1 MRRRAARDSLP
12 RLFSATLRNS
22 SQGKLHVWIPDVSM
36 RWLSDVMRC
45 QNGVPSLIYCT
56 DVPLNQ
62 PHTIQRCVPPIQ
74 HAWQCQPHPGCVRGV
89 FRPFM
94 WSLPGDRFVTLVLRG
109 TDGMAR
115 TRIRVYIDYSTGEI
129 RVFRPGRGGM
139 YTFTLSCC
147 WVMVLN
153 LCVVAP
159 QIAWRLG
166 EIQKVVVREGVPP
179 KRRV

>member
-1 MRRRAARDSLP
+1 MVVGCDEMPKRSPKPYLLHRCSTQSTPHHPA
-12 RLFSATLRNS
+12 LRPT
-22 SQGKLHVWIPDVSM
+22 HPD
-36 RWLSDVMRC
+36 
-45 QNGVPSLIYCT
+45 
-56 DVPLNQ
+56 
-62 PHTIQRCVPPIQ
+62 
-74 HAWQCQPHPGCVRGV
+74 AWQCQPHPGCVRGV